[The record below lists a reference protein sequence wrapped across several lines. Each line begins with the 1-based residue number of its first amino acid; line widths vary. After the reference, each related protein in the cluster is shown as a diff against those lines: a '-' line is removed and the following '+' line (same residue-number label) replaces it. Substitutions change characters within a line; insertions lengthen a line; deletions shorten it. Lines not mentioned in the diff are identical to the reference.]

1 MWIVRSRLKVYKK
14 KIHIPLDG
22 TKDMMKVNWSNF
34 HCDKVIPLIISEL
47 YDTEFITKLTM
58 SFNQFITPFLYRHKF
73 HLRAEKLNSTGKKKE
88 VASLVPSQLRAIF
101 IELLL
106 FQDMHFA
113 WILYIVGWLTEIG
126 VENAIQARLRG
137 EFLKFMKAW

>member
-73 HLRAEKLNSTGKKKE
+73 HLRAEKLNSTGKKKGGCI
-88 VASLVPSQLRAIF
+88 SRSIT
-101 IELLL
+101 IESNFHRIIAFSRHALC
-106 FQDMHFA
+106 MNTIYC
-113 WILYIVGWLTEIG
+113 WMINRNWRGKCNTGEIKG
-126 VENAIQARLRG
+126 RIS
-137 EFLKFMKAW
+137 